1 MTAWRTSS
9 GCRSSLIFST
19 LFSLWFSLSIRT
31 LYRTSHKVQ
40 TAFGFVHTRPAT
52 RPGVLARGHR
62 PGTRFAPYAFV
73 SSPKERVER
82 DAPLPHVLLHF
93 PGAPVHQRC
102 YLHDTEALVPTQ
114 HGRASPLRRLV
125 PADPGHPRPVAP
137 QETPL
142 RLDLADLAAEVR
154 RAAVEFR
161 PVALDL
167 LPDRKVWRD
176 DFERQ
181 RIPVHDLLAETH
193 R

>member
-1 MTAWRTSS
+1 MIAPYTSS

-40 TAFGFVHTRPAT
+40 TAFGFVHARPAT
-52 RPGVLARGHR
+52 SPGVLARGHR

-82 DAPLPHVLLHF
+82 NAPLPHVLLHF

-102 YLHDTEALVPTQ
+102 YLHDTEALLPTQ

-125 PADPGHPRPVAP
+125 PADTRNPGAVVP
-137 QETPL
+137 QEKSL
-142 RLDLADLAAEVR
+142 GLDLADLTAEVR
-154 RAAVEFR
+154 PAAVELR
-161 PVALDL
+161 PVTRYLLLYAKPRREDL
-167 LPDRKVWRD
+167 
-176 DFERQ
+176 E
-181 RIPVHDLLAETH
+181 
-193 R
+193 